1 MKGIIL
7 AGGSGTRLRPLT
19 LAVSKQLLPVYDKPM
34 IYYPLSTLM
43 LAGIQEI
50 LIISTTSDLPHFKHL
65 LGGGS
70 QWGISLS
77 YAEQAQ
83 PDGLP
88 QALLIAE
95 DFIDNENCSLI
106 LGDNLFFS
114 QGLSQQLQSVAMM
127 EKEGCSIFSAQVQ
140 DPERYG
146 VVEISQQGEVLSLE
160 EKPKVPKSNLAVT
173 GLYFFDHQAVTFA
186 KQLKPSKRG
195 ELEILDLIRCY
206 LRQGNLQVEQLGRGA
221 AWLDTGTHDSL
232 LKASLFVQVV
242 EERQGLK
249 ISCPE
254 EIAWRMEYIDDSQLG
269 LLAQN
274 SMKSGYGIYLLDCL
288 KDGRLTSY

>member
-7 AGGSGTRLRPLT
+7 AGGSGTRLHPLT
-19 LAVSKQLLPVYDKPM
+19 LALSKQLMPVYDKPM

-65 LGGGS
+65 LGDGS

-95 DFIDNENCSLI
+95 DFIDNENCALI
-106 LGDNLFFS
+106 LGDNLFFA

-127 EKEGCSIFSAQVQ
+127 EKGGCTIFSAQIQ

-146 VVEISQQGEVLSLE
+146 VVEIGQQGEVISLE
-160 EKPKVPKSNLAVT
+160 EKPKEPKSNLAVT
-173 GLYFFDHQAVTFA
+173 GLYFFDHQAVKFA

-195 ELEILDLIRCY
+195 ELEILDVIRCY
-206 LRQGNLQVEQLGRGA
+206 LRQDKLQVEQLGRGA
-221 AWLDTGTHDSL
+221 AWLDTGTHEAL
-232 LKASLFVQVV
+232 LQASLFVQVV
-242 EERQGLK
+242 EKRQGLK
-249 ISCPE
+249 IGCPE

-269 LLAQN
+269 SLAQN
-274 SMKSGYGIYLLDCL
+274 NMKSGYGIYLLDCL
-288 KDGRLTSY
+288 KEGR

>member
-7 AGGSGTRLRPLT
+7 AGGSGTRLSPLT
-19 LAVSKQLLPVYDKPM
+19 LAVSKQLMPVYDKPM

-43 LAGIQEI
+43 LTGIQEI

-65 LGGGS
+65 LGDGS

-77 YAEQAQ
+77 YLEQAQ

-95 DFIDNENCSLI
+95 DFIDKKNCVLI
-106 LGDNLFFS
+106 LGDNLFFA

-127 EKEGCSIFSAQVQ
+127 GKEGCTIFSAQVQ

-206 LRQGNLQVEQLGRGA
+206 HRQGNLQIEQLGRGA
-221 AWLDTGTHDSL
+221 AWLDTGTHDAL